1 MFTPKKNQVMA
12 VLLMAT
18 TMAFVSC
25 KKNDLSSV
33 QTPGQ
38 DDETALKSMINENG
52 NNPDEQDLL
61 NPSSSKVVG
70 YVYSETNET
79 GMNKINR
86 FRQGENGLLLP
97 LSSVES
103 GGAGNGLG
111 LGSQG
116 SVMLDANHE
125 WLFAVNA
132 GDNSISSFSVG
143 SDGTLTLAHT
153 IASGGTTPIS
163 VTMNGNYL
171 YVVNS
176 GSSNICGFELSAG
189 GMMTKIEGSN
199 QPLSANPA
207 GAAQISFQ
215 PEGKVLYV
223 TEKATNKI
231 GIFKLDQNGAAM
243 PGTFMNSVGATPFG
257 FSWGRSQNYM
267 IVSNAAGGAPE
278 MGSATSYT
286 TDMMGNTMD
295 VNGAVTDKQ
304 AAPCWVA
311 VAKYG
316 RFAWVTNTASNN
328 ISVYYLSPEG
338 ALHYIFFSNTT
349 TGEGPIDLT
358 VSSNNMNI
366 YVLNSVSKT
375 MGQYKRNAYGQLQL
389 IATLSG
395 LSASQSG
402 LAAY

>member
-1 MFTPKKNQVMA
+1 MCTKKNQLIA
-12 VLLMAT
+12 ILLIAG

-38 DDETALKSMINENG
+38 DNETTLKTMISENG
-52 NNPDEQDLL
+52 NNPDELDLL
-61 NPSSSKVVG
+61 NPVLSKVVG
-70 YVYSETNET
+70 YVYSETNES

-86 FRQGENGLLLP
+86 FRQGENGILLP

-116 SVMLDANHE
+116 AVILDTNHE

-143 SDGTLTLAHT
+143 SDGSLTLAHT
-153 IASGGTTPIS
+153 ISSGGTTPIS
-163 VTMNGNYL
+163 LTTYNNYL
-171 YVVNS
+171 YVVNG
-176 GSSNICGFELSAG
+176 GSSSICGFELSAG
-189 GMMTKIEGSN
+189 GMMTKINDSN

-207 GAAQISFQ
+207 GPAQIAFQ

-231 GIFKLDQNGAAM
+231 GIFKLDGGRAM
-243 PGTFMNSVGATPFG
+243 PGTFMNSVGETPFG
-257 FSWGRSQNYM
+257 FSFTQTENYM
-267 IVSNAAGGAPE
+267 VVSNAAGGAAG

-286 TDMMGNTMD
+286 TDMMGNTND
-295 VNGAVTDKQ
+295 VNGAEPDQQ

-311 VAKYG
+311 VTKSG
-316 RFAWVTNTASNN
+316 RFAYVTNTASNN
-328 ISVYYLSPEG
+328 ISAYYVSPVG
-338 ALHYIFFSNTT
+338 ALHYIFFSNST
-349 TGEGPIDLT
+349 TGEGPTDLT
-358 VSSNNMNI
+358 VSGNNMNV
-366 YVLNSVSKT
+366 YVLNSVSQSL
-375 MGQYKRNAYGQLQL
+375 GQYKRNAFGQLQL
-389 IATLSG
+389 IATITG
-395 LSASQSG
+395 LSASQAG
-402 LAAY
+402 MAAY

>member
-1 MFTPKKNQVMA
+1 MFTKKNQ
-12 VLLMAT
+12 LMAILLIAS

-33 QTPGQ
+33 QAPGH
-38 DDETALKSMINENG
+38 DDETALKTMINENG
-52 NNPDEQDLL
+52 SNPDEMDLL
-61 NPSSSKVVG
+61 NPVLSKVVG

-103 GGAGNGLG
+103 GGAGNGMG
-111 LGSQG
+111 LGSEG
-116 SVMLDANHE
+116 AVILDANHE

-132 GDNSISSFSVG
+132 GDNSVSSFSVG

-153 IASGGTTPIS
+153 ITSGGTTPSS
-163 VTMNGNYL
+163 VTTHGNYL

-215 PEGKVLYV
+215 PEGGVLYV

-243 PGTFMNSVGATPFG
+243 PGTFMNSVGETPYG
-257 FSWGRSQNYM
+257 FSFAQTENYM
-267 IVSNAAGGAPE
+267 VVSNAAGGAAG

-286 TDMMGNTMD
+286 TDMSGNTND
-295 VNGAVTDKQ
+295 VNGAVADKQ

-316 RFAWVTNTASNN
+316 
-328 ISVYYLSPEG
+328 
-338 ALHYIFFSNTT
+338 
-349 TGEGPIDLT
+349 
-358 VSSNNMNI
+358 
-366 YVLNSVSKT
+366 
-375 MGQYKRNAYGQLQL
+375 
-389 IATLSG
+389 
-395 LSASQSG
+395 
-402 LAAY
+402 